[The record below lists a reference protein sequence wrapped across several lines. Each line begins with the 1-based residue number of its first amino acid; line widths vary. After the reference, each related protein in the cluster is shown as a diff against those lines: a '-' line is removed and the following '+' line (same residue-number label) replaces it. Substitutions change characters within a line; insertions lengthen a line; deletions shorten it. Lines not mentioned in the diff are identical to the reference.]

1 MSRRYTVDID
11 VGGTLTDGLFG
22 DGERVW
28 MAKVDTTPHD
38 FTVCFFECLKEGG
51 RQLGF
56 DDLRAFLAQ
65 VAVIRWSSTIA
76 TNVLAEE
83 KGPRIGLLL
92 SPGHERDLYG
102 EGESR
107 AVGHLVKPENIATVR
122 DPKNDEEVLTAIR
135 ALLERGVRRI
145 CVSLIG
151 SFEDDS
157 GEKSIKKLVGRQF
170 PDHYLGAVPAV
181 LGSEILNHPSDM
193 TRTHM
198 SLINSYVHTPL
209 AMALFKAED
218 ELLTEYNYR
227 RPVYIGHVNGG
238 VARVSKTKGVD
249 TTESGPVFGLVA
261 SEYFAKQYGLEKVI
275 SLDVG
280 GTTTKVG
287 IVVDGETAR
296 SEDTEF
302 FGIPLKTPWVLLRSA
317 ALGGGSVAR
326 VQDGKV
332 TLGPDSMGAYP
343 GPACYDLG
351 GEHAT
356 LTDSFLVSGMLNP
369 ERFLGGRRHLSEEQA
384 REALQENVA
393 GPLGVSVEDAAK
405 AIIDEANRIVEE
417 TIERTLEEAG
427 HTKEGFGLFCFGGNG
442 ANFAASTAERMGLQ
456 SSYIF
461 QAGPVLSA
469 FGSSVSDISHVH
481 EEWPFLELSQ
491 GADAK
496 VISIVESGRERV
508 LRDLEGEGL
517 TAGDATLS
525 AEMTFAN
532 GSKRN
537 LTIEPEPEAVKA
549 ALSEAGGG
557 TIERVAVR
565 GVSPVP
571 RLEPTE
577 EPGRPHDAQPGSN
590 RTVLGEE
597 AGVYDW
603 ADLSPGATISG
614 PAMLESETNTCYVA
628 DGWKLRM
635 DGFGNA
641 VLRKGD

>member
-1 MSRRYTVDID
+1 
-11 VGGTLTDGLFG
+11 
-22 DGERVW
+22 

-38 FTVCFFECLKEGG
+38 FTVCFFDALREGAEMTG
-51 RQLGF
+51 HA
-56 DDLRAFLAQ
+56 DLADFLEE

-326 VQDGKV
+326 VQDGRV

-351 GEHAT
+351 GESAT
-356 LTDSFLVSGMLNP
+356 LTDSFLVSRMLNP

-405 AIIDEANRIVEE
+405 AVIEKADRIVEE
-417 TIERTLEEAG
+417 TIERTLKEAG

-461 QAGPVLSA
+461 EAGPVLSA

-491 GADAK
+491 GADEK
-496 VISIVESGRERV
+496 VMSIVETGRKRV

-517 TAGDATLS
+517 TTADATLS
-525 AEMTFAN
+525 AEVTVAN

-537 LTIEPEPEAVKA
+537 LTFELEPKAVKS
-549 ALSEAGGG
+549 ALSEAGSG

-577 EPGRPHDAQPGSN
+577 ESGRSHDAQPGSN

-641 VLRKGD
+641 VLQKG